1 MNRSVGIRRW
11 SGVHRMNAKVVK
23 IRRGT
28 IKDAQRISEL
38 AQAIALQF
46 IVDEFSMMGRALYLQ
61 ELAPEVIA
69 KRLAAKDFKFLVA
82 EDGKALVGVAA
93 MQGNWHLYHLFVAK
107 GDQRGGL
114 ARRLW
119 QILRDEA
126 LGADPPRSFKA
137 NVPRYAIAAYT
148 RLGFEADG
156 AMRDEKGVYFQ
167 PMTCTSKRLGAV
179 AAK

>member
-1 MNRSVGIRRW
+1 
-11 SGVHRMNAKVVK
+11 MNAKVVK
-23 IRRGT
+23 IRRAT

-38 AQAIALQF
+38 AQAVALQF
-46 IVDEFSMMGRALYLQ
+46 IVDEFSAKGRALYLQ

-69 KRLAAKDFKFLVA
+69 KRLAAKGFHFLVA
-82 EDGKALVGVAA
+82 ENAEALVGVAT
-93 MQGNWHLYHLFVAK
+93 MQNNWHLYHLCVAK

-126 LGADPPRSFKA
+126 LSAGPPRSFKA

-148 RLGFEADG
+148 RLGFKADG
-156 AMRDEKGVYFQ
+156 ALRDEKGVHFQ
-167 PMTCTSKRLGAV
+167 PMTCPAKPPGAA

>member
-1 MNRSVGIRRW
+1 
-11 SGVHRMNAKVVK
+11 MNAKVVK
-23 IRRGT
+23 IRRAT

-38 AQAIALQF
+38 AQAVALQF
-46 IVDEFSMMGRALYLQ
+46 IVDEFSRKGRAHYLQ

-69 KRLAAKDFKFLVA
+69 KRLADKDFHFLVA
-82 EDGKALVGVAA
+82 EDGEALAGVAA

-114 ARRLW
+114 ATAAVADP
-119 QILRDEA
+119 RDEA
-126 LGADPPRSFKA
+126 LSAGPPRSFKA
-137 NVPRYAIAAYT
+137 SVPRYAIAAFT
-148 RLGFEADG
+148 RLGFKADG

-167 PMTCTSKRLGAV
+167 PMTCPAKRPGAA